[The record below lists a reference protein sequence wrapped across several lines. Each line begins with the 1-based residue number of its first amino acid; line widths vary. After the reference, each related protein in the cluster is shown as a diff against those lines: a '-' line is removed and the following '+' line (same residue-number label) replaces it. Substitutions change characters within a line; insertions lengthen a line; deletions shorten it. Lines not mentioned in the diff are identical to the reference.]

1 MNRSITPV
9 VLALILVNVVIH
21 LAVLSSENSEWI
33 AFQENY
39 MRLQKVDT
47 LGLHPFK
54 MPEGTPAFNAFQPLG
69 SAFAHDPGSLFHIV
83 LNMMCLFFFGPA
95 LEKKMGSI
103 RFFALY
109 MFAAIAGGFIGAFFD
124 PSPIPSLG
132 ASGAI
137 SGLLVAFAW
146 LYPKSRM
153 GLLFL
158 PIFIP
163 SRIFTS
169 LFAVISLG
177 LSIHSMMTG
186 QSLGGISHFGHLAG
200 MIAGLI
206 FMIGYQAF
214 NRNTSGPAA
223 EEYRPT

>member
-1 MNRSITPV
+1 MKRSITPV
-9 VLALILVNVVIH
+9 VLGLIVVNVVIH
-21 LAVLSSENSEWI
+21 LALISSDNAQWRE
-33 AFQENY
+33 FQESY
-39 MRLQKVDT
+39 MRLQKVDI
-47 LGLHPFK
+47 LGLHRFR
-54 MPEGTPAFNAFQPLG
+54 MPEGTPEFNAFQPLG
-69 SAFAHDPGSLFHIV
+69 SAFAHDPVSPVHII

-95 LEKKMGSI
+95 LEKKMGSL

-109 MFAAIAGGFIGAFFD
+109 MFGAIAGGFIAAYFD
-124 PSPIPSLG
+124 PSPVPALG

-146 LYPKSRM
+146 LFPGSKM
-153 GLLFL
+153 GLMFL
-158 PIFIP
+158 PVYIP

-186 QSLGGISHFGHLAG
+186 KSLGGISHFGHLAG

-206 FMIGYQAF
+206 FMIGYQALSKKDEL
-214 NRNTSGPAA
+214 TTAS
-223 EEYRPT
+223 